1 MTKSFHLPAFTFIII
16 MKDMSTEAVS
26 SPSLGELV
34 ERSLCT
40 SRVPSSRPSQV
51 SGGFCCD
58 EIKSV
63 EIYIC
68 KL

>member
-1 MTKSFHLPAFTFIII
+1 
-16 MKDMSTEAVS
+16 MSTEAVG
-26 SPSLGELV
+26 SPSLGELE

-63 EIYIC
+63 EIYMYVNC
-68 KL
+68 KSKKHIIINIVR